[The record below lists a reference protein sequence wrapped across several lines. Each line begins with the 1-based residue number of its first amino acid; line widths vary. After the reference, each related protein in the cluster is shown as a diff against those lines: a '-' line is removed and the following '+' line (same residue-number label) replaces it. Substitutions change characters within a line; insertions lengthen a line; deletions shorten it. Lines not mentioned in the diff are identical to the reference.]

1 MARRP
6 ANDAPSFPPPAAA
19 SATRLIGHEAAERS
33 FLAALQS
40 GRMPHAWLITGPKGV
55 GKATLAF
62 RMARALLDAR
72 ADAGQPGLLGDA
84 PSAIATLDMDP
95 AHPVFRRVAELTHSD
110 FRLLRRSP
118 TTRAS
123 SGPRS

>member
-6 ANDAPSFPPPAAA
+6 ASGAEAPLLPPPAAA
-19 SATRLIGHEAAERS
+19 SATALIGHEAAERM

-62 RMARALLDAR
+62 RMARALLAAPAQAGAR
-72 ADAGQPGLLGDA
+72 RPPACS
-84 PSAIATLDMDP
+84 PS
-95 AHPVFRRVAELTHSD
+95 
-110 FRLLRRSP
+110 
-118 TTRAS
+118 
-123 SGPRS
+123 